1 VTNILSRFNSSVSVT
16 LKRHGGMLN
25 ISGSYTKL
33 PDSNLEENAA
43 YYEVSVV
50 SLSHSRQILGY
61 HLNTRHNLGGW
72 GSKRDKSPSSISSLA
87 TELKLFTTVS
97 RICLQVLL
105 ANLCL

>member
-1 VTNILSRFNSSVSVT
+1 
-16 LKRHGGMLN
+16 MLN

-61 HLNTRHNLGGW
+61 HLNTKHNLGG
-72 GSKRDKSPSSISSLA
+72 GG
-87 TELKLFTTVS
+87 
-97 RICLQVLL
+97 
-105 ANLCL
+105 